1 MKYKISTPYCWF
13 KNRTMI
19 VKMYC
24 INGKP
29 FTFDELP
36 DSHLFDEDLVKEAN
50 KYESF
55 EEEDLYKNYLY
66 LNQEQLHPTFFDVE
80 LENPED
86 LPEDIKYDGDGTS

>member
-13 KNRTMI
+13 KNRTII

-29 FTFDELP
+29 FTFDEMP
-36 DSHLFDEDLVKEAN
+36 DSHLCDEVLVKEAN
-50 KYESF
+50 NNESF
-55 EEEDLYKNYLY
+55 EEEDLYRNYMY
-66 LNQEQLHPTFFDVE
+66 LNQEQLHPKFFNVE

-86 LPEDIKYDGDGTS
+86 LPEDMKYDGDGTS

>member
-13 KNRTMI
+13 KNRTII

-29 FTFDELP
+29 FTFDEMP
-36 DSHLFDEDLVKEAN
+36 DSHLHDEVLVKEAN
-50 KYESF
+50 NNESF
-55 EEEDLYKNYLY
+55 EEEDLYKNYMY
-66 LNQEQLHPTFFDVE
+66 LNQEQLHPKFFNVE

-86 LPEDIKYDGDGTS
+86 LPEDMKYDGDGTS